1 MGVSVSASTAI
12 IVAGLFVAF
21 GTLYPVASNG
31 FDRVSDAGSEVNE
44 RALERENTDVEFVNA
59 TYDGSTLN
67 VTVENG
73 GARTVSVPRT
83 SLVVDNEYVTT
94 SDEETI
100 VYDPETTD
108 PANGS
113 TSTELWLPEERLR
126 FSVPADDPETALVAT
141 EEGLQ
146 VRGTVVAA

>member
-31 FDRVSDAGSEVNE
+31 LDRVSEAGSDVNE

-59 TYDGSTLN
+59 THDGTTLN

-73 GARTVSVPRT
+73 GARTIAVPRT
-83 SLVVDNEYVTT
+83 SLVVDNEYVST
-94 SDEETI
+94 SPEETI
-100 VYDPETTD
+100 VYDPATTD

-113 TSTELWLPEERLR
+113 TSTEVWLPDERLR
-126 FSVPADDPETALVAT
+126 FSVPADSPETVLVAT
-141 EEGLQ
+141 EQGLQ
-146 VRGTVVAA
+146 VRGAVVAA